1 MALTK
6 VAPLRTS
13 FMAIAILGFL
23 VSTIY
28 LVQFSLTWGF
38 AFALVFM
45 AMIIASFIAMERAT
59 PDEQLEAIPRLVRR
73 RR

>member
-1 MALTK
+1 MALSK

-13 FMAIAILGFL
+13 FMTIAILGFL

-38 AFALVFM
+38 TFALVFM
-45 AMIIASFIAMERAT
+45 AMFIAAFIAMERAT
-59 PDEQLEAIPRLVRR
+59 PDEQLEAIPRLARR